1 MLLLHCNSQMNV
13 WTSSIW
19 SWLEV
24 EPRVVSVSVQNP
36 EYAVAP
42 SETFS
47 KRRRQREASKI
58 AVKVYVFFLNV
69 RTKTEGWKD
78 SWEGAL
84 PTKARL
90 CGRTAGRKK
99 TKKKTN
105 VVLAP
110 VMSACCFMVRV
121 NQTHLF
127 LLSACSKWTLF
138 FSRSFRQLL
147 PFVFISNTSRLSAS
161 SMTLSWLCTFCGCYH
176 WITGS

>member
-1 MLLLHCNSQMNV
+1 MKNDVGQMLLLHCNSQMNV

-69 RTKTEGWKD
+69 RTKTEG
-78 SWEGAL
+78 
-84 PTKARL
+84 
-90 CGRTAGRKK
+90 
-99 TKKKTN
+99 
-105 VVLAP
+105 
-110 VMSACCFMVRV
+110 
-121 NQTHLF
+121 
-127 LLSACSKWTLF
+127 
-138 FSRSFRQLL
+138 
-147 PFVFISNTSRLSAS
+147 
-161 SMTLSWLCTFCGCYH
+161 
-176 WITGS
+176 